1 MNLFQFVKKTG
12 LFFTTVVLI
21 TGSFCS
27 LTAKPAID
35 DAVLVDSTKL
45 LLNGAGYRNFYG
57 LRMYTGGLYLVSK
70 NSAAQTIIDDN
81 APMAVLMIINSSLI
95 TGDRLE
101 KSTREGFV
109 NATGNNITPISNE
122 INTFLNLVKADLKKG
137 DTFLFAYH
145 PVKGTSIIKN
155 DKVIGIIEGL
165 PFKKALFGIWLCSKP
180 PQQDLKKAMLGL

>member
-1 MNLFQFVKKTG
+1 MNLFQFVKKTR
-12 LFFTTVVLI
+12 LFFTTAMVI
-21 TGSFCS
+21 AGSFCT
-27 LTAKPAID
+27 LTAKTAID
-35 DAVLVDSTKL
+35 DTVLIDGTKL
-45 LLNGAGYRNFYG
+45 LLNGAGYRSAYG

-81 APMAVLMIINSSLI
+81 SPMAVLMIINSSLI

-109 NATGNNITPISNE
+109 NATGNNITPISDE

-137 DTFLFAYH
+137 DIFLFAYQ

-155 DKVIGIIEGL
+155 GKVIGIIEGL

-180 PQQDLKKAMLGL
+180 PQQELKKAMLGL